1 MIAVQTGAGNSANAS
16 LRHSCLTRGRRC
28 RPHHESWR
36 CSIPGSSYGIGS
48 DGTLTLIEAVAA
60 RTSAALGP
68 RDQDLTGDGRYL
80 YVIDVGTQQLSGYE
94 VGSNGSLTSVA
105 AVGGL
110 PPTIAGLAAR

>member
-1 MIAVQTGAGNSANAS
+1 MIALQTGAGNSANAS
-16 LRHSCLTRGRRC
+16 LRHSYSRTALS
-28 RPHHESWR
+28 PHHEGWR